1 MDPVAIVAHQGDAED
16 DAQSDAI
23 YRLLVQGVTDYAIYM
38 LGPDGRVSSWNAGAR
53 LAKGYEAAE
62 IIGQNF
68 SRFYT
73 EEDRAAGLPQRAL
86 ETAAAQG
93 GFEGEGWR
101 LRRDGSR
108 FWAHVVIDPIRGE
121 EDGDLIGFTKITRDL
136 TEQREKERRASEQAK
151 VFRLLV
157 QGVTDYAIYM
167 LDPEGI
173 VSNWNAGAERAKGY
187 RAAEIVGRNFACFYG
202 DDDQRKGLPQRALAT
217 ARATGKFEGEGW
229 RLRRDGSRF
238 WAHVV
243 IDRIHDEDGTFIGF
257 AKITRDLTEQK
268 RQADRMKTVAAN
280 LDLAL
285 TNMSQGLCLFDAQE
299 RLVLSNHRLHELLR
313 LDTASIQVGST
324 LTDLL
329 WQLHA
334 DPQSPYPVLADR
346 VRAMRDQHLVRITA
360 ATGVVAEEVQRGDRA
375 ISISHRALPGGGW
388 VSTLDDITERRQI
401 EDRIIHLAHHD
412 TLTALPNRTTFRER
426 LQQVLER
433 PAGSCALLFLDL
445 DRFKPVNDMLGH
457 PVGDVVLQATAARI
471 KAQLRKS
478 DFVARLG
485 GDEFAVLME
494 QIDGLGDAE
503 ALCGRLIHEISQP
516 LMVNGQQIGIGAS
529 IGIAFSPYHGDDPD
543 TLLRNADLALYRAK
557 QTGRGCHRTFEA
569 EMEQVFQLRRLLE
582 QDLRKA
588 LIAEEFLLHYQ
599 PVVDIAHGRVT
610 GFEALL
616 RWESPTRGRVSPA
629 DFIPFAEEVGLMP
642 EIGDWVLRT
651 ACRDAQ
657 AWPEDTTISVN
668 LSPTQFRRGE
678 LAERVM
684 MALTQSGLPATR
696 LELEITETAMIDD
709 VVRATS
715 ILNELRTLGVRVALD
730 DFGTGYSSLSFLR
743 NLPFN
748 RIKIDRSFV
757 QDLGVKPE
765 ATAIVRAVTAMCSS
779 LNVAV
784 TAEGVETTHQ
794 IRLLEEQGCPEIQG
808 FLISHPYPASEVLGW
823 LGGASDWL
831 LRCGVVLQEGG

>member
-1 MDPVAIVAHQGDAED
+1 LDPVAIVARQGDAED
-16 DAQSDAI
+16 DVQNDAI

-38 LGPDGRVSSWNAGAR
+38 LAPDGRVRSWNAGAR

-73 EEDRAAGLPQRAL
+73 EEDRTAGLPRRAL

-108 FWAHVVIDPIRGE
+108 FWAHVVIDPIRD
-121 EDGDLIGFTKITRDL
+121 EDGGLIGFTKITRDL
-136 TEQREKERRASEQAK
+136 TEQRERERRAAEQAG

-167 LDPEGI
+167 LDADGI

-187 RAAEIVGRNFACFYG
+187 RAAEIVGRNFACFYAEE
-202 DDDQRKGLPQRALAT
+202 DQRKGLPQRALAA

-243 IDRIHDEDGTFIGF
+243 IDRIHDEDGAFIGF

-285 TNMSQGLCLFDAQE
+285 THMSQGLCLFDAQE
-299 RLVLSNHRLHELLR
+299 RLVLSNRRLHELLR
-313 LDTASIQVGST
+313 LDAATIQVGST

-334 DPQSPYPVLADR
+334 NPQLPYPVLADR
-346 VRAMRDQHLVRITA
+346 VRAMRDRHLVRISA
-360 ATGVVAEEVQRGDRA
+360 PSGIVAEEVQRGDRA

-426 LQQVLER
+426 LHQVLER

-457 PVGDVVLQATAARI
+457 PVGDVVLQATAGRI

-494 QIDGLGDAE
+494 QIDGPGDAE

-529 IGIAFSPYHGDDPD
+529 IGIAFGPYHGDDPD

-616 RWESPTRGRVSPA
+616 RWESPTRGRVSPV

-684 MALTQSGLPATR
+684 MALAQSGLPATR

-715 ILNELRTLGVRVALD
+715 ILNELRALGVRVALD

-784 TAEGVETTHQ
+784 TAEGVETTRQ
-794 IRLLEEQGCPEIQG
+794 IRLLERNP
-808 FLISHPYPASEVLGW
+808 
-823 LGGASDWL
+823 SDL
-831 LRCGVVLQEGG
+831 NR